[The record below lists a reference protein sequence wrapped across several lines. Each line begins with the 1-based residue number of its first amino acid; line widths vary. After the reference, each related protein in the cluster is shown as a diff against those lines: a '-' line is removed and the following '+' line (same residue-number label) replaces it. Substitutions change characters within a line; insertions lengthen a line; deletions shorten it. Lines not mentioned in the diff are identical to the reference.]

1 MKNNFIF
8 PWMKKLN
15 SDDSWWLMM
24 RVRMTVMWAMIPQG
38 YAYSKNI
45 INRLIKTKFRK

>member
-8 PWMKKLN
+8 PWMKKQSPN
-15 SDDSWWLMM
+15 DSWWLLM

-38 YAYSKNI
+38 WVYLKNF
-45 INRLIKTKFRK
+45 INRLVNKNFKV